1 MITPDGNPSSTSLR
15 DWFNNLSRPQAGILG
30 GVAGYVIGLL
40 SGPILRL
47 LLSVGVIILFGFLG
61 RHLEKKF
68 ESRLGF
74 IGVIAAILACTSMGP
89 FQKVLG
95 NIIGPIISNSSKFA
109 FAILGVHLIFQVH
122 DSLHSPNTL
131 HKEDGSES

>member
-1 MITPDGNPSSTSLR
+1 MITPDGNSNLTTLR
-15 DWFNNLSRPQAGILG
+15 EWFNNLSRPQAGILG
-30 GVAGYVIGLL
+30 GVAGYVIGLI

-47 LLSVGVIILFGFLG
+47 LLSVGVIVLFGFLG

-89 FQKVLG
+89 FQKVFG

-122 DSLHSPNTL
+122 DSVHSPNTL
-131 HKEDGSES
+131 HEEDGSES

>member
-1 MITPDGNPSSTSLR
+1 MITPDGNSNLTTLR
-15 DWFNNLSRPQAGILG
+15 EWFNNLSRPQAGILG
-30 GVAGYVIGLL
+30 GIAGYVIGLI

-47 LLSVGVIILFGFLG
+47 LLSVGVIVLFGFLG

-122 DSLHSPNTL
+122 DSVHSPNTL
-131 HKEDGSES
+131 HEEDGSES